1 MELSL
6 EPDGLQILRG
16 VLEIGV
22 REQLQ
27 AACEEIA
34 RGEEIRPHGI
44 RNLFARS
51 EVIREAMNALAA
63 GHLSEWL
70 GPEMHPVRAILF
82 DKIPGANWKV
92 PWHQDRTIAVRER
105 HDLPGYTAWTVKEGV
120 PHVEPPTC
128 VLEAMLTLRLHLD
141 DCGPENGPLRV
152 LAGGH
157 RRGKL
162 TTRQIRDWLE
172 SGQGEEVTCTLQAG
186 DGLLMC
192 PLLPHASSPAS
203 RPGHRRVIHV
213 EYAREGSLDSR
224 LQWALD
230 DGGGSLRR
238 TD

>member
-1 MELSL
+1 MSRFDLDGFLIRPSLLSS
-6 EPDGLQILRG
+6 EATS
-16 VLEIGV
+16 
-22 REQLQ
+22 QLQ

-34 RGEEIRPHGI
+34 QGKEIRPHGI

-51 EVIREAMNALAA
+51 EIIREAVSALAA

-70 GPEMHPVRAILF
+70 GPKMRPVRAILF
-82 DKIPGANWKV
+82 DKVPEANWKV

-128 VLEAMLTLRLHLD
+128 VLKAMLTLRLHLD
-141 DCGPENGPLRV
+141 DCGPESGPLRV

-162 TTRQIRDWLE
+162 TTSQIRDWLE
-172 SGQGEEVTCTLQAG
+172 SGQGEEVTCTLEAG
-186 DGLLMC
+186 DALLMR

-213 EYAREGSLDSR
+213 EYAREGNLDPR
-224 LQWALD
+224 LQWAL
-230 DGGGSLRR
+230 G
-238 TD
+238 